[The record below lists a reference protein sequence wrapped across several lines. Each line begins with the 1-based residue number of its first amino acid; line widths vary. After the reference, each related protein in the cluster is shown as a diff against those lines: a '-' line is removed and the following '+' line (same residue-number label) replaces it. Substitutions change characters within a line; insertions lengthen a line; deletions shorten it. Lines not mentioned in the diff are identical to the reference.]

1 MCPEMRSDRF
11 ADGSRARLLDGSE
24 VEVLEYV
31 EGSDQYWVRIL
42 TGPAV
47 SLVRRGRLLRV
58 RLLAVPAENVEP
70 LITPP
75 HLAWQDA
82 LFAAPHWRRC

>member
-1 MCPEMRSDRF
+1 MRSEPF
-11 ADGSRARLLDGSE
+11 AAGSRARLPDGSD
-24 VEVLEYV
+24 VEILEYV
-31 EGSDQYWVRIL
+31 EDTDQYWVRLL

-58 RLLAVPAENVEP
+58 RLIVVPAENVEP
-70 LITPP
+70 LETPP
-75 HLAWQDA
+75 HLAGIDA